1 VPLIHA
7 VFNAYCFLLQTG
19 DRGECAL
26 QPIQSSDESE
36 GESGDLKVDSLSNDD
51 QPTLTECIRF
61 QGRERKINIP
71 QEISI
76 KYRDFGILLL
86 DDRTGTRLE
95 ALEHEHRCNAE
106 LINSKILQE
115 WIAGKGK
122 HPVSWKTLTEVLRD
136 VELNT
141 LAEDIDHVKC
151 S

>member
-1 VPLIHA
+1 MTSSYIPTATCYYKVYLGWLHELDGIFGWY
-7 VFNAYCFLLQTG
+7 VLL
-19 DRGECAL
+19 
-26 QPIQSSDESE
+26 
-36 GESGDLKVDSLSNDD
+36 DD

-61 QGRERKINIP
+61 PGRERKINIP

-86 DDRTGTRLE
+86 DDRTGARLE

-122 HPVSWKTLTEVLRD
+122 RPVSWKTLTEVLRD

-151 S
+151 SWFWTLIDLL

>member
-1 VPLIHA
+1 MHIGVMISSTYKQLIA
-7 VFNAYCFLLQTG
+7 ITKSMVVGSMNLMEFLANYCTL
-19 DRGECAL
+19 
-26 QPIQSSDESE
+26 
-36 GESGDLKVDSLSNDD
+36 DD

-76 KYRDFGILLL
+76 KYRDFGVLLL
-86 DDRTGTRLE
+86 DDRTGARLE

-106 LINSKILQE
+106 HINSKILQE